1 MRFENQDVLLY
12 SVLHL
17 WLDYTNI
24 LTQNIVLSDHD
35 HFTLCHVASES
46 HLDQDKVRP
55 EAAPIKKNRY
65 LFSVVLSY
73 YL

>member
-1 MRFENQDVLLY
+1 MVPMRQRLFSSRGRMRFENQDVLLY

-35 HFTLCHVASES
+35 HFTFCHVASES
-46 HLDQDKVRP
+46 QGQT
-55 EAAPIKKNRY
+55 
-65 LFSVVLSY
+65 
-73 YL
+73 